1 MTETATGW
9 AKVSRM
15 LATIVQRRA
24 TGSLV
29 LLRGTS
35 RWRLVF
41 LQGRL
46 LWAIDHQCRVRRWQR
61 ALKQGAISFVPD
73 QLPETAIPLWEVW
86 WLAAGLG
93 TGQLTPEQ
101 AKAVLQSVAQEV
113 LFAAAIDASV
123 TSQWDKYVPALP
135 DMRMVAQQILGSE
148 TLLEV
153 MQSSVKLLQRWEA
166 VGLSPQ
172 YIDYAPKLEQLDW
185 SLSPATQ
192 KDTSTFLTLA
202 PLLNGQR
209 STWDMAVL
217 MRQPM
222 SIVVHILHHLCESS
236 ELKFL
241 PLSDR
246 SEQELLAPLVRA
258 NTAAR
263 PSTPAA
269 PAATP
274 QSSAVRPPIASSQPA
289 AVGQFVPAPSQPFV
303 PLSQTLAQGQPA
315 APTPPTPPEQAPLVM
330 LIDDDPMVAKLL
342 RPVIHR
348 QGCRFVHVSEATRA
362 LAAAIEQRPDMI
374 LLDLVM
380 PIVNG
385 YELCTQLRRVSL
397 LANIPIAIVT
407 SNRGAIDRV
416 RAKLAGASVFVPK
429 PLRSD
434 KIALLLRQY
443 LPNLVQAP
451 PAPSSA
457 TPTPASETACCNA

>member
-29 LLRGTS
+29 MLRGSS

-46 LWAIDHQCRVRRWQR
+46 LWAIDDQLRVRRWQR
-61 ALKQGAISFVPD
+61 ALKQGAIGFVPA
-73 QLPETAIPLWEVW
+73 QLPETAVPLWEVW

-93 TGQLTPEQ
+93 TGQLAPAQ
-101 AKAVLQSVAQEV
+101 AQAVLQTVAQEV
-113 LFAAAIDASV
+113 LFAAAIDPSV
-123 TSQWDKYVPALP
+123 TFQWDKYVPALP
-135 DMRMVAQQILGSE
+135 DMRMAAQQILGSE

-153 MQSSVKLLQRWEA
+153 MQSAVKLLQRWEA

-172 YIDYAPKLEQLDW
+172 YIDFAPKLEQLDW

-236 ELKFL
+236 ELKFVPL
-241 PLSDR
+241 PDR
-246 SEQELLAPLVRA
+246 SEQDLLAPLLRA
-258 NTAAR
+258 KTAVGQGNK
-263 PSTPAA
+263 AA
-269 PAATP
+269 PAVAPPPSVTQAPTP
-274 QSSAVRPPIASSQPA
+274 GPKPASVGSFVQPPP
-289 AVGQFVPAPSQPFV
+289 QPFV
-303 PLSQTLAQGQPA
+303 PLGETLAQSQPA
-315 APTPPTPPEQAPLVM
+315 ALASPTPSDQAPLVM

-342 RPVIHR
+342 RPIIHR

-362 LAAAIEQRPDMI
+362 LASAIEQRPDMI

-416 RAKLAGASVFVPK
+416 RAKLAGASVFLPK

-443 LPNLVQAP
+443 LPDRLQPQA
-451 PAPSSA
+451 ASSSA
-457 TPTPASETACCNA
+457 TPTPSSETACCNA

>member
-29 LLRGTS
+29 LLCGGS

-46 LWAIDHQCRVRRWQR
+46 LWAIDHQFRVRRWQR
-61 ALKQGAISFVPD
+61 ALKQGAIAFVPA
-73 QLPETAIPLWEVW
+73 QLPETAMPLWEVW

-93 TGQLTPEQ
+93 AGQLTPEQ
-101 AKAVLQSVAQEV
+101 ARAVVQAVAQEV
-113 LFAAAIDASV
+113 LFAASIDSAV
-123 TSQWDKYVPALP
+123 ASQWDKYVPALP
-135 DMRMVAQQILGSE
+135 DMRLVAQQILGGE
-148 TLLEV
+148 ALLEV
-153 MQSSVKLLQRWEA
+153 TQTAMKLLQRWEA

-185 SLSPATQ
+185 SLSPTTQ

-246 SEQELLAPLVRA
+246 SEQALLGPLMQPSNAVPPST
-258 NTAAR
+258 TAAPAPQSTSQPPM
-263 PSTPAA
+263 PSAQPATVGQSAAA
-269 PAATP
+269 PAA
-274 QSSAVRPPIASSQPA
+274 
-289 AVGQFVPAPSQPFV
+289 PFV
-303 PLSQTLAQGQPA
+303 PLGQTMETGQPA
-315 APTPPTPPEQAPLVM
+315 VPTVPTPSSEAPLVM

-342 RPVIHR
+342 RPVVHR
-348 QGCRFVHVSEATRA
+348 QGCRFVHVAEATRA

-397 LANIPIAIVT
+397 LANTPIAIVT

-443 LPNLVQAP
+443 LPDRVKGPA
-451 PAPSSA
+451 APSST
-457 TPTPASETACCNA
+457 TPTPPSKTACCNA